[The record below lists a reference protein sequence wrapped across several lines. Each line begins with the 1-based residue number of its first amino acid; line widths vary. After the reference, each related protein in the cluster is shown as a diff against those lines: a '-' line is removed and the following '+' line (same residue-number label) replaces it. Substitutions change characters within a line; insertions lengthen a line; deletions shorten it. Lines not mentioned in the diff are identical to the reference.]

1 VGSPDRFPR
10 FEISELPHREE
21 HCFMRIQTRTSLA
34 FRTLLVAGLLAMP
47 SAALWAQ
54 TDSPPPDGPPRGQM
68 RGPNPE
74 RQLEMLTHVLSLT
87 AEQQTQVKALLTEQS
102 SKMQQ
107 LRKTGDASDA
117 TNQGGPPNREQMD
130 AVRNDTDAKI
140 TALLNDDQKTKFAA
154 WQQQR
159 KERME
164 HRGDGPPPPPQ

>member
-1 VGSPDRFPR
+1 MIKFSRANSF
-10 FEISELPHREE
+10 
-21 HCFMRIQTRTSLA
+21 TRRALMA
-34 FRTLLVAGLLAMP
+34 AALLAG
-47 SAALWAQ
+47 SCALWAQ
-54 TDSPPPDGPPRGQM
+54 ADQPPAPQAGPPQGQM
-68 RGPNPE
+68 RGRGPNAE
-74 RQLEMLTHVLSLT
+74 RELGQLTEALSLT
-87 AEQQTQVKALLTEQS
+87 PEQQTQVKALLTEQS